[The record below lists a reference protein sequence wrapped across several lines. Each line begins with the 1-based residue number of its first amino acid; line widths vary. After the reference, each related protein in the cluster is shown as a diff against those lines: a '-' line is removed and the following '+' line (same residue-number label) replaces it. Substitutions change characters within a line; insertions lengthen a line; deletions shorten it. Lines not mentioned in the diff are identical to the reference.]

1 MLRETG
7 DIADKTEVLV
17 LGAGIAGHCA
27 ALAAADA
34 GAEVLFLEKT
44 AQPGGSSA
52 IAGGG
57 LVFAGTEHQKE
68 AGIEDDKE
76 VLRKGLFASGRNL
89 NNPALVNAFID
100 HQLDTYHFLRQ
111 HRIKFELAHAM
122 AAELGRSVP
131 RVHLT
136 GTGRAI
142 TTLHMEVQNHPKITF
157 FSKSAAHR
165 LHRASNSGKVTAA
178 HVLFGDREVE
188 IEVTRGIVLATGG
201 FSRSKELLLTFAPE
215 LAAGL
220 RHGGFGNTGDGLIMA
235 TDLGAGLADLGFV
248 AGSFGGVLR
257 NYPDVEQ
264 RPDEVAPLLFGFM
277 AGGILV
283 NKNAV
288 RFANEGQNYKK
299 LSTVGM
305 EQPDGIAFQIFDE
318 KLMQRSGHDSSV
330 NNFPEG
336 VASGYIKKAGT
347 IAELAAKM
355 GLDPARL
362 QETVTRYNNDVKNGV
377 DTQFGRTSN
386 LMAVDTAPFYIAAC
400 GNAITSTYGGITTN
414 GDMAVVDWFGQPIEG
429 LFAAGEVVGG
439 FHGGGYF
446 SGTSLSSSATFG
458 RLAGLAAAAA

>member
-7 DIADKTEVLV
+7 EIPNKTEVLV

-34 GAEVLFLEKT
+34 GAEVLFLEKA

-68 AGIEDDKE
+68 AGLEDDKE
-76 VLRKGLFASGRNL
+76 ELRKGLFASGRNL

-100 HQLDTYHFLRQ
+100 NQLDTYHFLRQ
-111 HRIKFELAHAM
+111 HRVKFELM
-122 AAELGRSVP
+122 AEPNGVP
-131 RVHLT
+131 RIHLT

-157 FSKSAAHR
+157 FTKSAAHR

-201 FSRSKELLLTFAPE
+201 FSRSRELLLTFAPE

-220 RHGGFGNTGDGLIMA
+220 RHGGTGNTGDGLMMA
-235 TDLGAGLADLGFV
+235 ADLGAGLADLGFV
-248 AGSFGGVLR
+248 AGSFGGALR

-264 RPDEVAPLLFGFM
+264 RPDEVAPLLFSFM

-283 NKNAV
+283 NKNAL
-288 RFANEGQNYKK
+288 RFANEGQSYKK

-305 EQPDGIAFQIFDE
+305 EQPDGVAFQIFDE

-330 NNFPEG
+330 NNFAEG

-347 IAELAAKM
+347 IAELAGKM
-355 GLDPARL
+355 GLDPAKL

-377 DTQFGRTSN
+377 DSQFGRTSN
-386 LMAVDTAPFYIAAC
+386 LMALDTPSFYIAAC
-400 GNAITSTYGGITTN
+400 ANAITSTYGGIAAN

-439 FHGGGYF
+439 FHGGGYY